1 MALGL
6 WPPWDAPRGCV
17 FLQAQLKETK
27 GYIVVEKVKLATLIY
42 TDTCRNHDLEVLPLS
57 PVETPW
63 RADQNQ
69 KNILDSH
76 ALGSVDGN
84 L

>member
-1 MALGL
+1 MTTLGC
-6 WPPWDAPRGCV
+6 PRGCV

-27 GYIVVEKVKLATLIY
+27 CSIVVKKVKLATMIY
-42 TDTCRNHDLEVLPLS
+42 TDTCRNHDLEVLSLS
-57 PVETPW
+57 PMETLC

-69 KNILDSH
+69 KNVLDSH